1 MMFTKPLTD
10 IDEKDIQ
17 ALADN
22 GEQESAT
29 LEFKQKLDSTGEE
42 KSIKDVKKE
51 LVKDVSA
58 MANANGGF
66 IIYGIKEEKG
76 GKAKEVVGI
85 EREIKG
91 RPVEEWVGQVLI
103 SSVRP
108 RLSFIPRVVNLEE
121 DGKIVLVLQVSR
133 IPYRPHMVLAENVYY
148 VRNNSGVALADEH
161 EVRAMVLE
169 SKSSSD
175 EMKEFLKKR
184 NLDDKDKKDFALNPL
199 TKGMRETPSMLDEK
213 PAGYEGKPFVLFA
226 SCPRHLEERVHD
238 IASEDFERKAIQSGK
253 FNLLSLH
260 IDFLRG
266 LKKHTTSESVRF
278 TNPIFKNRQ
287 EILDNPAGYV
297 EIFRNGYVER
307 GLCESIIANDP
318 GRTRL
323 GLLFHISFFAAD
335 FWAYMKF
342 IRQLYEQIGYFDE
355 INISIALSNTKKVT
369 AYAFR
374 HGGSWGGVYSTAQEE
389 NVLIEK
395 SAVLSE
401 LQDTKIEEIVKEVVG
416 RVTNHFDQTIGDCLD
431 EEGKFDEDLLK
442 HYYARQLHRS
452 LYIS

>member
-1 MMFTKPLTD
+1 MFTKPLTD
-10 IDEKDIQ
+10 IDEYDIQ
-17 ALADN
+17 ALVN
-22 GEQESAT
+22 HKEQESAE
-29 LEFKQKLDSTGEE
+29 LEFKRDIESTDKGKKKLA
-42 KSIKDVKKE
+42 KH
-51 LVKDVSA
+51 VSA
-58 MANANGGF
+58 MANANGG
-66 IIYGIKEEKG
+66 IIIFGIEEKDS
-76 GKAKEVVGI
+76 KADKLIGIDEMVGDQ
-85 EREIKG
+85 
-91 RPVEEWVGQVLI
+91 PVGEFVNNVLI
-103 SSVRP
+103 SRVRP
-108 RLSFIPRVVNLEE
+108 RLAVQPQAVKLAN
-121 DGKIVLVLQVSR
+121 GKVVLVLQVSR

-148 VRNNSGVALADEH
+148 VRHNCSVALADEH

-175 EMKEFLKKR
+175 EVKEFLKKR
-184 NLDDKDKKDFALNPL
+184 NLDDKDKENFALNPL
-199 TKGMRETPSMLDEK
+199 TKGMRETLSMLDEK
-213 PAGYEGKPFVLFA
+213 PEGYEGKPFVLFA

-253 FNLLSLH
+253 FNLLSLN
-260 IDFLRG
+260 IDFLQG

-278 TNPIFKNRQ
+278 TNPIFKSRQ

-307 GLCESIIANDP
+307 GLCESIIENDP

-442 HYYARQLHRS
+442 YYYARQLHRS